1 MNCENSISVFPKSIA
16 LKVKDWSFD
25 AFANVY
31 CTDYSCSDV
40 TWHSE
45 DPSIASVNSVTG
57 YICANGV
64 GTTRI
69 YATLT
74 YGTSEQLSDYLT
86 VTITERIFVESVAL
100 NTNVIT
106 LKKHQSASLSATVIP
121 SNATKTDVYWDS
133 SNTSV
138 ANIHDG
144 VVTGISAGTA
154 IITVKAA
161 DDLDKQASC
170 VVTVTTDIL
179 VT

>member
-1 MNCENSISVFPKSIA
+1 MNCENSISVFPKSIT

-25 AFANVY
+25 AFADVN
-31 CTDYSCSDV
+31 CTDYSCSSV

-45 DPSIASVNSVTG
+45 DPSIASVNDVTG

-64 GTTRI
+64 GTTKI

-74 YGTSEQLSDYLT
+74 YGSYKQLSDYLT
-86 VTITERIFVESVAL
+86 VTVTERIFVESVAL
-100 NTNVIT
+100 NANAIT
-106 LKKHQSASLSATVIP
+106 IEKQKSTTLSATVIP

-138 ANIHDG
+138 ATVRDG
-144 VVTGISAGTA
+144 IVTGISAGTT

-179 VT
+179 V